1 MANKNLFRSIAG
13 KLAPKA
19 TSVNEAGGRA
29 YALTPKQ
36 ALAQFASTGCLS
48 QTFYASAEDQLAKVL
63 ALCEGVEPAFIR
75 PSSSGDV
82 PLAGANADPSPDRTV
97 AS

>member
-13 KLAPKA
+13 KLVPKA
-19 TSVNEAGGRA
+19 TSVNEAGGKA

-63 ALCEGVEPAFIR
+63 ALCEGVEPAFIAQTALWAR
-75 PSSSGDV
+75 RCG
-82 PLAGANADPSPDRTV
+82 
-97 AS
+97 